1 MELRSVSHMKD
12 LTIHA
17 TDGEIGSIEEFYF
30 DDEKWA
36 IRYLVVNTGAWLSR
50 RQVLVS
56 PIFMTQVGL
65 NQLHLSLTRKQI
77 ENSPQI
83 DTQKPVSRQHEAEY
97 MNSFGT
103 SYYWGGSYMWGIGPY
118 PADLAAAIMPNE
130 ARCIKAAAESS
141 DSHLR
146 STNAVKGYHVKASD
160 GEVGH
165 VEDFIV
171 DQHDWSIRYLEIATR
186 NWWPGKTIL
195 IAPDWVEAVS
205 WLDSQ
210 VLVKVERA
218 TIKSAPE
225 YIESRPITRDYENQL
240 HEHYGRLPYWM
251 WEARNA
257 QPRTMHKSQLV

>member
-1 MELRSVSHMKD
+1 MELKSVSHMKD

-56 PIFMTQVGL
+56 PIFMTHANWDL
-65 NQLHLSLTRKQI
+65 KQLHLSLTRKQI

-118 PADLAAAIMPNE
+118 PADLPAATIPIEARSITAAA
-130 ARCIKAAAESS
+130 KSS

-146 STNAVKGYHVKASD
+146 STNAVKATTLRPLTVK
-160 GEVGH
+160 
-165 VEDFIV
+165 
-171 DQHDWSIRYLEIATR
+171 
-186 NWWPGKTIL
+186 
-195 IAPDWVEAVS
+195 
-205 WLDSQ
+205 
-210 VLVKVERA
+210 
-218 TIKSAPE
+218 
-225 YIESRPITRDYENQL
+225 
-240 HEHYGRLPYWM
+240 
-251 WEARNA
+251 
-257 QPRTMHKSQLV
+257 